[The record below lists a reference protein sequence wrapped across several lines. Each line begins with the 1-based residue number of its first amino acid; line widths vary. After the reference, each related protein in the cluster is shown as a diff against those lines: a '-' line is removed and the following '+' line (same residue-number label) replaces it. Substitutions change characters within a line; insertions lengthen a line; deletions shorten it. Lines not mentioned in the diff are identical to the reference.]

1 MIEEFCIIRCWVD
14 YFHKVVYITQE
25 LFTCRITDS
34 DLMYVENVLP
44 TACANKVE
52 SRQRSEEFAL
62 LRGVHEGII
71 REEIEEIENDL
82 KSINQE
88 RPQKRK

>member
-1 MIEEFCIIRCWVD
+1 MCCEKNCLKI
-14 YFHKVVYITQE
+14 VYIVCGPRRTTHIVYHAFHY
-25 LFTCRITDS
+25 LLTNKSLLLWLT
-34 DLMYVENVLP
+34 LP

-62 LRGVHEGII
+62 RGVHEGII
-71 REEIEEIENDL
+71 REEIEEIENYL